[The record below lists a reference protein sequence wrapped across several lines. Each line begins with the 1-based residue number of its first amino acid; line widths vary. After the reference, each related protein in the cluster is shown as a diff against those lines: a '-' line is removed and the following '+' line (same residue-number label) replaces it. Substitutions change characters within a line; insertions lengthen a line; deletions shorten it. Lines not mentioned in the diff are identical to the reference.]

1 LHGERDFAAET
12 LLAYELGYRLRPSCT
27 LFFDLAGFYNDYS
40 DLRATLFRLEPRP
53 DAEVPHIEL
62 VVLDANLM
70 EGTSYGGEFAVEWRF
85 WGHRGRLRTAYAY
98 LQTDFDLP
106 PASDFIS
113 ANAESV
119 APEHQFYVWS
129 SFDLRSAM
137 HFDAVG
143 RFIDT
148 LPTRTQRGVST
159 GISWKF

>member
-1 LHGERDFAAET
+1 L
-12 LLAYELGYRLRPSCT
+12 
-27 LFFDLAGFYNDYS
+27 
-40 DLRATLFRLEPRP
+40 
-53 DAEVPHIEL
+53 
-62 VVLDANLM
+62 
-70 EGTSYGGEFAVEWRF
+70 AVEWRF

-106 PASDFIS
+106 PASDPIS

-119 APEHQFYVWS
+119 APEHQFCVWS

-143 RFIDT
+143 RFVGALREQPGIGQGTGLDIAGFFPVRNVDAYFELDLRLAWRPARALEVELVGRNLLAADHAEFVGFFIDT